1 MIFGL
6 KVESRNDNDIRLWFR
21 IKSIDKKI
29 KKLGKIESNNFD
41 WLTWEDLNDESAN
54 LFSQLSFMRD
64 ITNTL
69 KNKYD

>member
-1 MIFGL
+1 MEI
-6 KVESRNDNDIRLWFR
+6 KNDNDIRLWFR
-21 IKSIDKKI
+21 IKPIDKKI
-29 KKLGKIESNNFD
+29 KKLGKIGSNNFD
-41 WLTWEDLNDESAN
+41 WLTWEDFNDESAN

>member
-29 KKLGKIESNNFD
+29 KKLGKIGSTNID
-41 WLTWEDLNDESAN
+41 WLIWEDLTDESAN
-54 LFSQLSFMRD
+54 LFSQLSFIRD
-64 ITNTL
+64 ITKTL

>member
-1 MIFGL
+1 LIFGL

-29 KKLGKIESNNFD
+29 KKLGKIGSTNFD

>member
-1 MIFGL
+1 MEI
-6 KVESRNDNDIRLWFR
+6 KNDNDIRLWFR

-29 KKLGKIESNNFD
+29 KKLGKIGSTNFD
-41 WLTWEDLNDESAN
+41 WLIWEDLTDESAY
-54 LFSQLSFMRD
+54 LFSQLSFTRD

>member
-1 MIFGL
+1 MEI
-6 KVESRNDNDIRLWFR
+6 KNDDDIRLWFR

-29 KKLGKIESNNFD
+29 KKLGKIGSNNFD

-54 LFSQLSFMRD
+54 LFSQLSFMRE
-64 ITNTL
+64 ITKNL